1 MTGRGR
7 DGPPTGLTAAA
18 AARAPANGPRARWT
32 DGLLLGAMGVIGFS
46 GTAPA
51 TRVAAP
57 VFGPVTLTFARIVI
71 AAVLGAVTLA
81 VGGRL
86 RWPGRRHLAGL
97 LAMGLGLAVGYPLFL
112 ALAVQKVPASHAA
125 VDIALIPAAT
135 AVLAATRNSER
146 LPLPFWLACLTGLAA
161 VTGYDVIAGGGASA
175 DTGDLWLAAAVL
187 SCAVG
192 YVEGA
197 RVARRIGTIPALC
210 WAMLLLAPAALPL
223 LLAGVLTR
231 PAVPIPASAWA
242 GLGYV
247 AVISMFAA
255 SLAWYRGLAVG
266 GTARIG
272 QLNLA
277 QPFLA
282 VGWSALLLGEHITW
296 AVPVT
301 AAIVL
306 CCMAVCLRSAP
317 AHGETAAPAA
327 SQSPAVLGAASQARP
342 EHDIS

>member
-1 MTGRGR
+1 VTSGGQ
-7 DGPPTGLTAAA
+7 GPPASLAVAT
-18 AARAPANGPRARWT
+18 PASSHGPRARWT
-32 DGLLLGAMGVIGFS
+32 DGLLLGAAGVVGFS

-71 AAVLGAVTLA
+71 AVVLGAVTLA
-81 VGGRL
+81 IGGRL
-86 RWPGRRHLAGL
+86 RWPGRRHVPAL

-112 ALAVQKVPASHAA
+112 ALAVQEVPASHAA

-135 AVLAATRNSER
+135 AVLAAARNRER
-146 LPLPFWLACLTGLAA
+146 LPFAFWLACLTGLAA
-161 VTGYDVIAGGGASA
+161 VIGYDLLTGGGIAA
-175 DTGDLWLAAAVL
+175 RTGDLWLAAAVL

-197 RVARRIGTIPALC
+197 LVSRRIGATAALC
-210 WAMLLLAPAALPL
+210 WAMILLAPAAVPL
-223 LLAGVLTR
+223 LVAGVLAR
-231 PAVPIPASAWA
+231 PETPISASAWA

-247 AVISMFAA
+247 GVISMFLA
-255 SLAWYRGLAVG
+255 SLAWYRGLAAG

-277 QPFLA
+277 QTFLA
-282 VGWSALLLGEHITW
+282 VGWSVLLLGEHITW

-301 AAIVL
+301 AVIVL

-317 AHGETAAPAA
+317 AHGGGAGSQPEASEDWPSTAP
-327 SQSPAVLGAASQARP
+327 R
-342 EHDIS
+342 

>member
-1 MTGRGR
+1 MSGR
-7 DGPPTGLTAAA
+7 DGRPAGLTATAA
-18 AARAPANGPRARWT
+18 GRAAANGPRARWT
-32 DGLLLGAMGVIGFS
+32 DGLLLGAAGVIGFS

-51 TRVAAP
+51 TRVAVPA
-57 VFGPVTLTFARIVI
+57 FGPVTLTFARIVI
-71 AAVLGAVTLA
+71 AAVLGTVTLA
-81 VGGRL
+81 AGGRL

-112 ALAVQKVPASHAA
+112 ALAEQKVPASHAA
-125 VDIALIPAAT
+125 VDIALVPAAT
-135 AVLAATRNSER
+135 AVLSAARNSER
-146 LPLPFWLACLTGLAA
+146 LPRPFWLACLAGLAA
-161 VTGYDVIAGGGASA
+161 VTGYAATSGGASA
-175 DTGDLWLAAAVL
+175 RTGDLWLAAAVL

-197 RVARRIGTIPALC
+197 RVARRIGAIPALC
-210 WAMLLLAPAALPL
+210 WAMLLLAPAAAPL
-223 LLAGVLTR
+223 LAAAALTR
-231 PAVPIPASAWA
+231 PATPVPASAWA

-247 AVISMFAA
+247 GVISMFAA
-255 SLAWYRGLAVG
+255 SLAWYRGLAAG

-282 VGWSALLLGEHITW
+282 VGWSALLLGDLTW

-317 AHGETAAPAA
+317 AHGQTVPPAA
-327 SQSPAVLGAASQARP
+327 SQNPPPIRATRQAHP
-342 EHDIS
+342 DHDTS

>member
-1 MTGRGR
+1 VIGDR
-7 DGPPTGLTAAA
+7 DGQPAGLTAATDA
-18 AARAPANGPRARWT
+18 QPVTSGARARWT
-32 DGLLLGAMGVIGFS
+32 DGLLFGAAGVIGFS

-81 VGGRL
+81 IGGRL
-86 RWPGRRHLAGL
+86 RFPGRRHVAGL

-135 AVLAATRNSER
+135 AVLAAARNRER

-161 VTGYDVIAGGGASA
+161 VTGYDLLTGGGASA
-175 DTGDLWLAAAVL
+175 HTGDLWLAAAVL

-197 RVARRIGTIPALC
+197 RVSKRIGAIPALC
-210 WAMLLLAPAALPL
+210 WAMLLLTPAAVPL
-223 LLAGVLTR
+223 LVAGALTR
-231 PAVPIPASAWA
+231 PDTPIPASAWA
-242 GLGYV
+242 ALGYV
-247 AVISMFAA
+247 GVISMFAA
-255 SLAWYRGLAVG
+255 SLAWYRGLAAG

-277 QPFLA
+277 QTFLA

-317 AHGETAAPAA
+317 AHGETPAPAA
-327 SQSPAVLGAASQARP
+327 QSARGP
-342 EHDIS
+342 S

>member
-1 MTGRGR
+1 MSGR
-7 DGPPTGLTAAA
+7 DGRSAGLTAA
-18 AARAPANGPRARWT
+18 AARAPASSPRARWT
-32 DGLLLGAMGVIGFS
+32 DGLLLGAAGVIGFS

-81 VGGRL
+81 AGSRL

-135 AVLAATRNSER
+135 AVLSAARNSER
-146 LPLPFWLACLTGLAA
+146 LPRPFWLACLTGLAA
-161 VTGYDVIAGGGASA
+161 VTGYDVLTGGGASA
-175 DTGDLWLAAAVL
+175 HTGDLWLAAAVL

-197 RVARRIGTIPALC
+197 RVSRRIGAIPALC
-210 WAMLLLAPAALPL
+210 CAMLLLAPAAVPL
-223 LLAGVLTR
+223 LAAAALTR

-247 AVISMFAA
+247 GVISMFAA
-255 SLAWYRGLAVG
+255 SLAWYRGLAAG

-282 VGWSALLLGEHITW
+282 VAWSALLLGEHITW

-317 AHGETAAPAA
+317 AHGQTAAPNPR
-327 SQSPAVLGAASQARP
+327 ST
-342 EHDIS
+342 I

>member
-1 MTGRGR
+1 MSGPDGRR
-7 DGPPTGLTAAA
+7 ARLTPA
-18 AARAPANGPRARWT
+18 AARAPADGPRGRWT
-32 DGLLLGAMGVIGFS
+32 GGLLLGAAGVIGFS
-46 GTAPA
+46 GTVPA

-81 VGGRL
+81 AGGRL

-97 LAMGLGLAVGYPLFL
+97 LAMGLGLAAGYPLFL

-125 VDIALIPAAT
+125 VVIALVPAAT
-135 AVLAATRNSER
+135 AVLSAARNSER
-146 LPLPFWLACLTGLAA
+146 LPRPFWLACLTGLVAVAGYAA
-161 VTGYDVIAGGGASA
+161 TSGGASA
-175 DTGDLWLAAAVL
+175 RTGDLWLGAAVL

-197 RVARRIGTIPALC
+197 RVSRRIGAVPALC
-210 WAMLLLAPAALPL
+210 WAMLLLAPAAAPL
-223 LLAGVLTR
+223 LAAAALTR
-231 PAVPIPASAWA
+231 PATPVPASAWA
-242 GLGYV
+242 GLGY
-247 AVISMFAA
+247 AGVISMFAA
-255 SLAWYRGLAVG
+255 SMAWYRGLAAG

-282 VGWSALLLGEHITW
+282 IGWSALLLGEHITGD
-296 AVPVT
+296 VPVT

-317 AHGETAAPAA
+317 ARPGHSA
-327 SQSPAVLGAASQARP
+327 SRNPAVLRATRQAHP
-342 EHDIS
+342 DHDLS

>member
-1 MTGRGR
+1 MSGPDGRR
-7 DGPPTGLTAAA
+7 ATLTPA
-18 AARAPANGPRARWT
+18 AARAPADGPRTRWT
-32 DGLLLGAMGVIGFS
+32 GGLLLGAAGVIGFS
-46 GTAPA
+46 GTVPA

-57 VFGPVTLTFARIVI
+57 VFGPVTLTLARIVI
-71 AAVLGAVTLA
+71 AALLGAVTLA
-81 VGGRL
+81 AGGRL

-125 VDIALIPAAT
+125 VVIALVPAAT
-135 AVLAATRNSER
+135 AVLSAARNSER
-146 LPLPFWLACLTGLAA
+146 LPRPFWLACLTGLIAVAGYAA
-161 VTGYDVIAGGGASA
+161 TSGGASA
-175 DTGDLWLAAAVL
+175 HTGDLWLGAAVL

-197 RVARRIGTIPALC
+197 RVSRRIGAVPALC
-210 WAMLLLAPAALPL
+210 WAMLLLAPAAAPL
-223 LLAGVLTR
+223 LAAAALTR
-231 PAVPIPASAWA
+231 PAVPVPASAWA

-247 AVISMFAA
+247 GVISMFAA
-255 SLAWYRGLAVG
+255 SMVWYRGLAAG

-282 VGWSALLLGEHITW
+282 IGWSALLLGEHITW
-296 AVPVT
+296 DVPVT

-317 AHGETAAPAA
+317 ARGQATAPAT
-327 SQSPAVLGAASQARP
+327 SQNRAVLRATRRAHP
-342 EHDIS
+342 DHDV

>member
-1 MTGRGR
+1 
-7 DGPPTGLTAAA
+7 
-18 AARAPANGPRARWT
+18 
-32 DGLLLGAMGVIGFS
+32 
-46 GTAPA
+46 
-51 TRVAAP
+51 

-81 VGGRL
+81 AGGRL

-112 ALAVQKVPASHAA
+112 ALAVQKIPASHAA
-125 VDIALIPAAT
+125 VVIALVPAAT
-135 AVLAATRNSER
+135 AVLSAARNSER
-146 LPLPFWLACLTGLAA
+146 LPRPFWLACLAGLAA
-161 VTGYDVIAGGGASA
+161 VTGYAATSGGASA
-175 DTGDLWLAAAVL
+175 HTGDLWLGAAVL

-197 RVARRIGTIPALC
+197 RVARRIGAVRTLC
-210 WAMLLLAPAALPL
+210 WAMLLLTPAAAPL
-223 LLAGVLTR
+223 LAAAALTR
-231 PAVPIPASAWA
+231 PAAPVPASAWA
-242 GLGYV
+242 GLGY
-247 AVISMFAA
+247 AGVISMFAA
-255 SLAWYRGLAVG
+255 SLAWYRGLAAG

-282 VGWSALLLGEHITW
+282 IGWSALLLGEHITW

-306 CCMAVCLRSAP
+306 CCMTVCLRSAP
-317 AHGETAAPAA
+317 ARGPTAAPPA
-327 SQSPAVLGAASQARP
+327 SQNPPALPVTRQAHSDHNTP
-342 EHDIS
+342 

>member
-1 MTGRGR
+1 MSNRAGGSAR
-7 DGPPTGLTAAA
+7 PAA
-18 AARAPANGPRARWT
+18 AARWT
-32 DGLLLGAMGVIGFS
+32 AGLLPAAVGVIGFS
-46 GTAPA
+46 GTTPA

-81 VGGRL
+81 ASGRL

-97 LAMGLGLAVGYPLFL
+97 LTMGLGLAVGYPLFL

-125 VDIALIPAAT
+125 VDIALVPAAT
-135 AVLAATRNSER
+135 AVLSAVRNSER
-146 LPLPFWLACLTGLAA
+146 LPRPFWLACLTGLAA
-161 VTGYDVIAGGGASA
+161 VTAYAATSGGASA
-175 DTGDLWLAAAVL
+175 HIGDLWLAAAVV

-197 RVARRIGTIPALC
+197 RVARGIGAVPALC
-210 WAMLLLAPAALPL
+210 WAMLLLVPAAVPL
-223 LLAGVLTR
+223 LAAAWLAR
-231 PAVPIPASAWA
+231 PAAPIPPSAWA

-255 SLAWYRGLAVG
+255 SIAWYQGLAAG

-306 CCMAVCLRSAP
+306 CCMAVCLHSAP
-317 AHGETAAPAA
+317 AHRPAAAP
-327 SQSPAVLGAASQARP
+327 PGAHIQTTTLPDHPSAPRARP
-342 EHDIS
+342 GLPE